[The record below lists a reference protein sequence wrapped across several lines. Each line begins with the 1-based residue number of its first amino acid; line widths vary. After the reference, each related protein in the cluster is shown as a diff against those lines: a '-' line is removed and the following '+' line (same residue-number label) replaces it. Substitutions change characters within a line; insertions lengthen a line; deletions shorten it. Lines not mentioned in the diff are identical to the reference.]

1 MKTHRAS
8 NTALGLFVGIAIAVG
23 IVIGVRQIPISAQDN
38 NHDDDQRLRA
48 VPFVF
53 VGTAPGCAPSP
64 PGSNIVTSAWL
75 RGMGLPDD
83 ESSNLAPANRDPH
96 LGLLLSKNGLTTDCS
111 SAGARILGVQGMTVG
126 ATFVLGFDYRNGS
139 HCGGGAPR
147 FNVIVDDSVTGTDT
161 FHFVGNCNIGTN
173 AQAEQDPLEWTTITF
188 TPAQAF
194 PPIPPG
200 SRIRSITLLHDE
212 GTDQVSANA
221 FSQDVSGIGL
231 AVVDNINIDGNIIRR
246 GSGIAPGGNCNDP
259 EGNCNDGR

>member
-1 MKTHRAS
+1 MKTQRAR
-8 NTALGLFVGIAIAVG
+8 NTTLAFFVGLTAAAG
-23 IVIGVRQIPISAQDN
+23 IVIGATRMPISAQDN
-38 NHDDDQRLRA
+38 SRDDDQQLRA

-53 VGTAPGCAPSP
+53 VGTAPGCATAP

-96 LGLLLSKNGLTTDCS
+96 LGLLLSKNGLTADCS
-111 SAGARILGVQGMTVG
+111 SAGARILGVRGMTVD

-147 FNVIVDDSVTGTDT
+147 FNVVVDNSVTGTET
-161 FHFVGNCNIGTN
+161 FHFVGNCNVGTD
-173 AQAEQDPLEWTTITF
+173 APAEQDPLEWTTITF

-200 SRIRSITLLHDE
+200 STIRSITLLYDE

-231 AVVDNINIDGNIIRR
+231 AVVDNININGNVIRR
-246 GSGIAPGGNCNDP
+246 GSGNPSSGNCNDV
-259 EGNCNDGR
+259 EGNCNDGQ